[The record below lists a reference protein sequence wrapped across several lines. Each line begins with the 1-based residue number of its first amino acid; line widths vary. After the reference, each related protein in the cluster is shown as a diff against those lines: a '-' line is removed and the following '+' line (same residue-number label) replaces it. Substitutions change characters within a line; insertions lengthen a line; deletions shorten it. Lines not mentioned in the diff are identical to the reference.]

1 MNQSGQIY
9 GTDGRH
15 FEKGKQKRTQSF
27 VGLGMRNV
35 DTEFHHAWAT
45 YTSVTDEDTNI
56 PHNVHR
62 QKSRTAFCVSNKHSI
77 SK

>member
-1 MNQSGQIY
+1 MNQSGQNY

-35 DTEFHHAWAT
+35 LTEFHHAWAT
-45 YTSVTDEDTNI
+45 YTSVTDEETNI
-56 PHNVHR
+56 PHTCTDKNIER
-62 QKSRTAFCVSNKHSI
+62 VSVSVTNI
-77 SK
+77 VY

>member
-1 MNQSGQIY
+1 MNQSGQIC

-35 DTEFHHAWAT
+35 LTEFHHAWVT
-45 YTSVTDEDTNI
+45 YTSVTVKETNI
-56 PHNVHR
+56 PYTCTDKNQER
-62 QKSRTAFCVSNKHSI
+62 LSVSVTNI
-77 SK
+77 VY

>member
-1 MNQSGQIY
+1 MNQSEQIY

-35 DTEFHHAWAT
+35 LTEFHHGWAT
-45 YTSVTDEDTNI
+45 YMSVTDEDTNV
-56 PHNVHR
+56 PHMCIDKNIER
-62 QKSRTAFCVSNKHSI
+62 LSVSVTNI
-77 SK
+77 VY